1 MVTPTG
7 IEGEILRFGTFE
19 LDVRNNELRRA
30 GVLIKLS
37 PQQFRVLRFLAENAG
52 RVCTREEIQD
62 EIWGSEV
69 FVDFDRGLN
78 VCIAQIRSALNDDS
92 EAPRFIQTVPRQGY
106 RFVAPVEAGTHAPV
120 QAPVPAAIIP
130 VRRSR
135 LVPVLVGIVLL
146 LLACAGIAV
155 WVWRPRPAVDHR
167 TMLAVLPF
175 ENVTQ
180 VADDAPVIDGLADEL
195 ITQFGTVQP
204 ERLGVIGR
212 TSVLRYS
219 GRNPGLAQ
227 IGRELAVEYA
237 IEGGV
242 RRESGRVRIS
252 VRLVKVADQSQV
264 WNETFEQDGSNRL
277 EMQEEV
283 AARVTAAV
291 LKQLFPQ
298 ARGRAARAH
307 VPDARAYDA
316 YVKGRYL
323 VHQHNRADMERA
335 IAQFDEAG
343 RLDPAFAEPW
353 ADEAQAYIGLTMSG
367 SYTADDGFLKA
378 RVCAERAL
386 KLDDENAE
394 AHNALAS
401 VLFWR
406 DWNWNEAQRHFQ
418 RAIAINPSYAQAHHD
433 YAFYQVATGHAE
445 AGVAS
450 LRRAIALDPLSPRV
464 NVDAGWV
471 LLQAHHFDQAIAQAK
486 RALELEPGM
495 GEAKACIARAEQYQG
510 KASAQ
515 AIEFYRAKVE
525 QPEKSRPYDLAL
537 AYAVLGRGEDAIR
550 ALQAAYEQHSMSMPL
565 MRTEPSFTS
574 LHGDARFR
582 EIVRKLGLP
591 E

>member
-1 MVTPTG
+1 MVAPTG

-37 PQQFRVLRFLAENAG
+37 PQQLRVLRFLAEHAG
-52 RVCTREEIQD
+52 QVCTREEIQD

-106 RFVAPVEAGTHAPV
+106 RFVAPVETSAQSPLSE
-120 QAPVPAAIIP
+120 PLVPARRG
-130 VRRSR
+130 RRS
-135 LVPVLVGIVLL
+135 LVLVGIVLL
-146 LLACAGIAV
+146 LLVCVGIAV
-155 WVWRPRPAVDHR
+155 WVWRPRPVTDHR
-167 TMLAVLPF
+167 TILAVLPF

-195 ITQFGTVQP
+195 ITQFGIVQP

-219 GRNPGLAQ
+219 GKNPGLAQ
-227 IGRELAVEYA
+227 IGRELAVGYV

-242 RRESGRVRIS
+242 RREGDRVRIS

-264 WNETFEQDGSNRL
+264 WNETFEQDGSNQL

-291 LKQLFPQ
+291 LRKLFPQ
-298 ARGRAARAH
+298 ARGRAVRAH

-316 YVKGRYL
+316 FVKGRYL
-323 VHQHNRADMERA
+323 VHQHTRADMERA
-335 IAQFDEAG
+335 IAQFEEAAK
-343 RLDPAFAEPW
+343 LDPAFAEPW
-353 ADEAQAYIGLTMSG
+353 ADEAQTYVGLTMAGIYSPV
-367 SYTADDGFLKA
+367 DGFSKA
-378 RVCAERAL
+378 RLSAERAL
-386 KLDDENAE
+386 KLDPENAE
-394 AHNALAS
+394 AHGAMAT

-406 DWNWNEAQRHFQ
+406 DWSWNEAQRHFQ
-418 RAIAINPSYAQAHHD
+418 RAIAINPSCAQTLHD
-433 YAFYQVATGHAE
+433 YAFYQVATGHPE

-486 RALELEPGM
+486 RALELDPGM

-510 KASAQ
+510 KTSAQ

-525 QPEKSRPYDLAL
+525 QPEKSRPYDVAL
-537 AYAVLGRGEDAIR
+537 AYAVLGRGEEAIR
-550 ALQAAYEQHSMSMPL
+550 ALQAAYEQHSMLMPL
-565 MRTEPSFTS
+565 MRTEPSFAS

-582 EIVRKLGLP
+582 EIVRKMGLP